1 MGKQY
6 EHLSLEDRCR
16 IARLHEDGQSVRQIA
31 AALDRPPSTIS
42 RELKRN
48 RGKQIG
54 YKPAML
60 MSRRR
65 PGAGPA
71 RAWSATASCAA
82 SCSTACG
89 TAGRPSRSPAGWPAT
104 RLRPASAMKA
114 SIASSMPRSAA
125 PTTAPGGTIFPG
137 PKPNAAGAA
146 AKADR
151 RRASSRAASPSPSAP
166 RRPTTAPF
174 QDIGK
179 PTSCSS
185 KPMARPSW
193 SPTSACP
200 GSSSSPDSQAKPPN
214 PPLANSSP
222 GSSPCHPSCA
232 RPSPSTTA
240 PSSPSTTAS
249 SRPRYPNLL
258 LRYPQPLAKGRHR
271 KRHRTHATATA
282 AQDRSPRHPPQN
294 PQCLRRRLQQHPT
307 KMPGLPNPSRGIP
320 AQLLHFK
327 CESTSPL
334 SPG

>member
-1 MGKQY
+1 
-6 EHLSLEDRCR
+6 
-16 IARLHEDGQSVRQIA
+16 
-31 AALDRPPSTIS
+31 
-42 RELKRN
+42 
-48 RGKQIG
+48 
-54 YKPAML
+54 

-65 PGAGPA
+65 PGAGPV
-71 RAWSATASCAA
+71 RAWSATASSAA

-151 RRASSRAASPSPSAP
+151 RRASSRAAFPSPSAP

-200 GSSSSPDSQAKPPN
+200 VSSSSPDSQTKPPN

-249 SRPRYPNLL
+249 KPTSVSKPSSAIPTAPGKRAGSRTPSDACDGHCRARLISSPSAPKPSMPSSPPTTIPHENAWTSK
-258 LRYPQPLAKGRHR
+258 PQPRHSWLNCC
-271 KRHRTHATATA
+271 T
-282 AQDRSPRHPPQN
+282 SNVN
-294 PQCLRRRLQQHPT
+294 P
-307 KMPGLPNPSRGIP
+307 PSR
-320 AQLLHFK
+320 
-327 CESTSPL
+327 L